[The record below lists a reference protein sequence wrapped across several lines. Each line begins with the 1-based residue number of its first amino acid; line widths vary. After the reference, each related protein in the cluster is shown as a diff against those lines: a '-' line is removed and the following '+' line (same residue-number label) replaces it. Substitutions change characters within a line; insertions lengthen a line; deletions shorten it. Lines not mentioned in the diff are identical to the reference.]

1 MRGRALAV
9 VLCVW
14 PIVLIAAAM
23 PAPTSA
29 PLPPPPCPVTL
40 PTSGAPPNVP
50 APPEPMHYGN
60 GALWTVLRPQG
71 LVVFAPGG
79 PGFVL
84 PDGSLGMKGPWIP
97 GVPGT
102 LAVEGRRLDGPAPPA
117 RAAKIVEAIDQNGVR
132 FFPTYLIFPTPGC
145 WQVTGRVGAAS
156 LTFVT
161 LVVKVGDGPG
171 WRPPDVP

>member
-84 PDGSLGMKGPWIP
+84 PDGALGIKWAWIP
-97 GVPGT
+97 SVPGDLT
-102 LAVEGRRLDGPAPPA
+102 VEGRRLDGAAPPLRVA
-117 RAAKIVEAIDQNGVR
+117 HTGEAVTDRGQR
-132 FFPTYLIFPTPGC
+132 FFPTYLIFPTAGC
-145 WQVTGRVGAAS
+145 WEVTERVGEAS

-161 LVVKVGDGPG
+161 LVENVDDGPD
-171 WRPPDVP
+171 WRPTAVP